1 MTDKTVVPFPI
12 KTSTRYRNQLGQFA
26 VSCEVSE
33 RWLEFDPISH
43 RLRGGE
49 FIGVSVM
56 TRASDDRERTLCR
69 LWITREELT
78 GVLSRVKPSEDG
90 S

>member
-1 MTDKTVVPFPI
+1 MTHKTVVPFPM
-12 KTSTRYRNQLGQFA
+12 KTSTRYRNLLGQFA
-26 VSCEVSE
+26 VPCEVSE
-33 RWLEFDPISH
+33 RWLEFDPTSH

-49 FIGVSVM
+49 FVGLAVM
-56 TRASDDRERTLCR
+56 TRSSDAKPRTLCR

-78 GVLSRVKPSEDG
+78 GVLSRVKPSEEG

>member
-12 KTSTRYRNQLGQFA
+12 KTSTRYRNRLGQLA
-26 VSCEVSE
+26 VPCEVSE
-33 RWLEFDPISH
+33 RWLEFDPTSH

-49 FIGVSVM
+49 FIGLSVM
-56 TRASDDRERTLCR
+56 TRGRGGDERTLCG

-78 GVLSRVKPSEDG
+78 DVLSRVKPSQEG